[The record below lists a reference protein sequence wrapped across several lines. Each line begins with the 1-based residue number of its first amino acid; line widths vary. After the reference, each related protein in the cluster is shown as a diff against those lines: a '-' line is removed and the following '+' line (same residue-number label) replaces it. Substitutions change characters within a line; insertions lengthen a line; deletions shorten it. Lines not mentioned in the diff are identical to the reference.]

1 MPTVNTM
8 NPAQSQLGQ
17 NNAHQVAT
25 ARMDMMEKPKLIIG
39 QARAYLNDCKQNIL
53 KKYQDLRLTQWDMT
67 NFEKYAAEIS
77 FFGLQQ
83 GIIVARDQHRK
94 LSIDI
99 LKQIE
104 KCENELGALELDIN
118 HNAISP
124 EKALLLAEKQA
135 FESAGLEKP
144 LGEWNGYVDSLIEAD
159 KVLREKLT
167 LSELVPFTL
176 FVADKSKKEMIEEGY
191 AFYQAI
197 TLEKPRAGNELT
209 LQGYLSHAVQ
219 LEKIL
224 LDMDL
229 GSLKG
234 LPAAIVNHQIKT
246 TLAAPDQLKHFIEE
260 FRRQLPDECDAIADI
275 TTQLSE
281 LYKGDI
287 NSCLEQMDD
296 LATTL
301 SKNLISLRHKRKSY
315 KQFEYIPLILQ
326 EVKNFHEVMTA
337 RIIPDLRD
345 KVARPGSPV
354 HPGTIAAE
362 LSAEYFTGLQGF
374 VRAMKHLFG
383 SIGGQQAIRLGDL
396 REKIYEVL
404 TTCEIYYGTTETD
417 IGKLQNFL
425 NEHLYGYNKPF
436 PYEPLLHLMKQSISA
451 YGSRLEKYL
460 LTCRVDIVA
469 IPDEEGTGSSPS
481 MGGTLGRLLSKIEIH
496 TANLSPSTL

>member
-1 MPTVNTM
+1 M

-39 QARAYLNDCKQNIL
+39 QARAYLNDCKQGIL
-53 KKYQDLRLTQWDMT
+53 QKYKDLRLTQWDKS

-77 FFGLQQ
+77 FFGLHQ
-83 GIIVARDQHRK
+83 GIILARDQHRK
-94 LSIDI
+94 LSIAI

-104 KCENELGALELDIN
+104 KCENELGAIELDIN

-124 EKALLLAEKQA
+124 EKALLLAEKTSI
-135 FESAGLEKP
+135 ESTDLEKP
-144 LGEWNGYVDSLIEAD
+144 VSEWNGYVHTLIEAD

-167 LSELVPFTL
+167 ISALVPFTL
-176 FVADKSKKEMIEEGY
+176 FVADKNKKEMIEEGY

-197 TLEKPRAGNELT
+197 TLEQPRAGNEIT

-224 LDMDL
+224 LDL
-229 GSLKG
+229 NIAPLTG

-246 TLAAPDQLKHFIEE
+246 ALAAPDQLKQFIEE
-260 FRRQLPDECDAIADI
+260 FRRQLPGECEAIAAI
-275 TTQLSE
+275 TKQLSE
-281 LYKGDI
+281 LNRGDI
-287 NSCLEQMDD
+287 NSCLEQMDS
-296 LATTL
+296 LSATL

-326 EVKNFHEVMTA
+326 ELKNFHEVMTA
-337 RIIPDLRD
+337 RIIPDLCD
-345 KVARPGSPV
+345 KIAKPGSPV

-374 VRAMKHLFG
+374 FRAMKHLFG

-396 REKIYEVL
+396 RQKIYDVL
-404 TTCEIYYGTTETD
+404 TTCEIYYGTAETD

-425 NEHLYGYNKPF
+425 DEHLYGYNKPF
-436 PYEPLLHLMKQSISA
+436 PYEPLLQLLKRSIYL

-460 LTCRVDIVA
+460 LCCRVDSVPV
-469 IPDEEGTGSSPS
+469 PDEEGTVSSPS
-481 MGGTLGRLLSKIEIH
+481 MGGTLGRLISKIEIR